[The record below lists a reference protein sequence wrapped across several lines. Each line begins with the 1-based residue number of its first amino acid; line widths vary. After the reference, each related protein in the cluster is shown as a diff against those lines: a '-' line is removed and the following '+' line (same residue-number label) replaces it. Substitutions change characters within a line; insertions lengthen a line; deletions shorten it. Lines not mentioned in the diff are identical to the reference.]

1 MGQKK
6 SSAIGARGIGK
17 KNFGKPKREGTEKLN
32 MEPLKQAKNYKGP
45 QGPVVLA
52 ILDGVGIGTC
62 KEGDIVSR
70 ANTPTLDWL
79 RQNTLGTKLKAHGIA
94 VGMPSD
100 ADMGNS
106 EIGHNAIGC
115 GRVFA
120 QGARLVNEAIENRT
134 LFNGE
139 VWKEL
144 IENVTRHRSK
154 LHFIGLFSDGNVHS
168 HIDHLEA
175 LLKEAKNQGVKKAC
189 VHILLDGRDVPPTSA
204 LEYVARFEDFLA
216 GLKKDSDIDFAIAS
230 GGGRMQIT
238 MDRYQAN
245 WDLVERGW
253 KTHVL
258 GDGRKFK
265 SAREAIETLRQE
277 DPGVIDQDLPPFV
290 IARNNAPLG
299 PIKENDSVIFFNFRG
314 DRAIEISMA
323 FEEENFDK
331 FPRGPKLNVKFAGM
345 MQYDGDALIPKKYLV
360 NPPGIDRTVGEYLV
374 KSGVRQLAISE
385 TQKFG
390 HVTYFFNGNRSGKFD
405 DSLEDY
411 VEIPSDRVPFE
422 QRPWMKA
429 AEITD
434 KVVEAIGGGRYRF
447 IRLNYANGDMVGHT
461 GIIEAVEIA
470 VEAVDLCLS
479 RLLRAVKKASGIL
492 VVSADH
498 GNADDMFECNHK
510 TGEIICDEKTGKPK
524 PRTAHSLNPVFA
536 YVYEPTGNVKMGLSQ
551 HANLGISSLAA
562 TCLTLLGFVPP
573 EDYTPSIIDI
583 K

>member
-1 MGQKK
+1 MK
-6 SSAIGARGIGK
+6 
-17 KNFGKPKREGTEKLN
+17 
-32 MEPLKQAKNYKGP
+32 PLKKAQNFKGP
-45 QGPVVLA
+45 EGPVVLA

-62 KEGDIVSR
+62 AEGDVVSR

-79 RQNTLGTKLKAHGIA
+79 AQNALAAKLKAHGTA

-120 QGARLVNEAIENRT
+120 QGAKLVNESIESRT
-134 LFNGE
+134 LFEGD

-144 IENVTRHRSK
+144 IENVAGHDSR

-175 LLKEAKNQGVKKAC
+175 MLAEAKNQGVKKAC

-204 LEYVARFEDFLA
+204 LKYVDRLEDFLSA
-216 GLKKDSDIDFAIAS
+216 LEKDSKIDFAIAS
-230 GGGRMQIT
+230 GGGRMKIT

-245 WDLVERGW
+245 WGMVELGW
-253 KTHVL
+253 KTHVR
-258 GDGRKFK
+258 GEGRKFA

-290 IARNNAPLG
+290 IGRNNSPLG
-299 PIKENDSVIFFNFRG
+299 PIEEDDSVIFFNFRG
-314 DRAIEISMA
+314 DRAIEISQA
-323 FEEENFDK
+323 FEEDEFDK
-331 FPRGPKLNVKFAGM
+331 FSRGPKLNIKYAGM

-360 NPPGIDRTVGEYLV
+360 NPPGINRTVGEYLV
-374 KSGVRQLAISE
+374 KAGIKQLAISE

-411 VEIPSDRVPFE
+411 IEVPSDMVPFE

-434 KVVEAIGGGRYRF
+434 QVVEAILGGKYNF

-461 GIIEAVEIA
+461 GILQAVEIA
-470 VEAVDLCLS
+470 VETVDLCLR
-479 RLLRAVKKASGIL
+479 RLVKAVKKANGIL
-492 VVSADH
+492 VVTADH
-498 GNADDMFECNHK
+498 GNADDMYECNYK
-510 TGEIICDEKTGKPK
+510 TGEVIYDEKTGEPK

-536 YVYEPTGNVKMGLSQ
+536 YVYEPTGSIKMKLS
-551 HANLGISSLAA
+551 ARRDPGISNLAA
-562 TCLTLLGFVPP
+562 TCLTLLGFEPP
-573 EDYTPSIIDI
+573 EDYTPSIVEISE
-583 K
+583 

>member
-1 MGQKK
+1 
-6 SSAIGARGIGK
+6 
-17 KNFGKPKREGTEKLN
+17 
-32 MEPLKQAKNYKGP
+32 MEPLKRAKNFKGP
-45 QGPVVLA
+45 KGPVVLA

-62 KEGDIVSR
+62 AEGDIVSR

-79 RQNTLGTKLKAHGIA
+79 AKNALAAKLKAHGTA

-120 QGARLVNEAIENRT
+120 QGARLVNEAIEKRT
-134 LFNGE
+134 LFRGE

-144 IENVTRHRSK
+144 IENVIGHNSR
-154 LHFIGLFSDGNVHS
+154 LHLIGLFSDGNVHS
-168 HIDHLEA
+168 HIKHLEA
-175 LLKEAKNQGVKKAC
+175 LLADAKKEGIQKAC

-204 LEYVARFEDFLA
+204 LEYVERLENFLT
-216 GLKKDSDIDFAIAS
+216 GLKKGSQIDFAIAS

-245 WDLVERGW
+245 WGMVELGW
-253 KTHVL
+253 KIHVL
-258 GDGRKFK
+258 GEGRKFA
-265 SAREAIETLRQE
+265 SAREAIETLRRE

-290 IARNNAPLG
+290 IARNSVPLG
-299 PIKENDSVIFFNFRG
+299 PIAENDSVIFFNFRG
-314 DRAIEISMA
+314 DRAIEISQA
-323 FEEENFDK
+323 FEDDDFDK
-331 FPRGPKLNVKFAGM
+331 FPRGPKLKVKYAGM

-374 KSGVRQLAISE
+374 KAGVKQLAISE

-405 DSLEDY
+405 DTLEDY
-411 VEIPSDRVPFE
+411 IEIPSDIVPFE

-434 KVVEAIGGGRYRF
+434 KVLEAVKSGKYDF
-447 IRLNYANGDMVGHT
+447 IRFNYANGDMVGHT
-461 GIIEAVEIA
+461 GIPQAVEIA
-470 VEAVDLCLS
+470 VETVDLCLA
-479 RLLRAVKKASGIL
+479 RLVKAVRKAHGIL

-498 GNADDMFECNHK
+498 GNSDDMYECDYK
-510 TGEIICDEKTGKPK
+510 TGETIYDEKTGEPK

-536 YVYEPTGNVKMGLSQ
+536 YVYEPTGSIKMKLS
-551 HANLGISSLAA
+551 AREDLGISSLAA

-573 EDYTPSIIDI
+573 QDYTPGLVEFN
-583 K
+583 

>member
-1 MGQKK
+1 
-6 SSAIGARGIGK
+6 
-17 KNFGKPKREGTEKLN
+17 
-32 MEPLKQAKNYKGP
+32 MEPLKKAKHFKGP
-45 QGPVVLA
+45 EGPVVLA

-79 RQNTLGTKLKAHGIA
+79 AQNALSARLKAHGTA

-115 GRVFA
+115 GRVFD
-120 QGARLVNEAIENRT
+120 QGAKLVNESIENRA
-134 LFNGE
+134 LFDGD
-139 VWKEL
+139 VWNEL
-144 IENVTRHRSK
+144 IENVTSHNSR

-168 HIDHLEA
+168 HINHLEA
-175 LLKEAKNQGVKKAC
+175 LLTEAKNQSVKKAC

-204 LEYVARFEDFLA
+204 LEYVERLENFLT
-216 GLKKDSDIDFAIAS
+216 GLNKDHDIDFAIAS
-230 GGGRMQIT
+230 GGGRMKIT

-245 WDLVERGW
+245 WGMVELGW

-258 GDGRKFK
+258 GKGRTFG

-277 DPGVIDQDLPPFV
+277 NPDAFDQDLPPFV
-290 IARNNAPLG
+290 IGRNNAALG
-299 PIKENDSVIFFNFRG
+299 PIQENDSVIFYNFRG

-323 FEEENFDK
+323 FEEEEFDK
-331 FPRGPKLNVKFAGM
+331 FPRGPKLNVKYAGM

-360 NPPGIDRTVGEYLV
+360 NPTGIDRTVGEYLV

-390 HVTYFFNGNRSGKFD
+390 HVTYFFNGNRSAKFD
-405 DSLEDY
+405 EALEDY
-411 VEIPSDRVPFE
+411 IEIPSDIVPFE
-422 QRPWMKA
+422 ERPWMKA

-434 KVVEAIGGGRYRF
+434 RVVDAIKGAEYGF

-461 GIIEAVEIA
+461 GIPQAVEIA
-470 VEAVDLCLS
+470 VETVDLCIR
-479 RLLRAVKKASGIL
+479 RLVKAVKKANGIL

-498 GNADDMFECNHK
+498 GNSDDMYECNYK
-510 TGEIICDEKTGKPK
+510 TGEIIYDEKTGKPK

-536 YVYEPTGNVKMGLSQ
+536 YVYEPTGSIKMRLSE
-551 HANLGISSLAA
+551 HKDLGISSLAA
-562 TCLTLLGFVPP
+562 TCLKLLGFVPP
-573 EDYTPSIIDI
+573 EDYTPSIVEISA
-583 K
+583 

>member
-1 MGQKK
+1 
-6 SSAIGARGIGK
+6 
-17 KNFGKPKREGTEKLN
+17 
-32 MEPLKQAKNYKGP
+32 MEPLKKAKKFKGP
-45 QGPVVLA
+45 KGPVVLA
-52 ILDGVGIGTC
+52 ILDGVGIGAC
-62 KEGDIVSR
+62 SEGDIVSR

-79 RQNTLGTKLKAHGIA
+79 AQNALAAKLKAHGTA

-100 ADMGNS
+100 KDMGNS

-120 QGARLVNEAIENRT
+120 QGARLVNEAIESRS
-134 LFNGE
+134 LFEGE
-139 VWKEL
+139 VWNEF
-144 IENVTRHRSK
+144 IENVVQHDSK

-175 LLKEAKNQGVKKAC
+175 MLTEAKAQGVKKAC

-204 LEYVARFEDFLA
+204 LEYVDRFEDFLA
-216 GLKKDSDIDFAIAS
+216 ELKKDSDIDFAIAS

-245 WDLVERGW
+245 WGMVKRGW

-258 GDGRKFK
+258 GEGRTFD
-265 SAREAIETLRQE
+265 SARAAIETLRRE
-277 DPGVIDQDLPPFV
+277 NPDAIDQDLPPFV
-290 IARNNAPLG
+290 IARDNKPLG
-299 PIKENDSVIFFNFRG
+299 PIEAHDSVIFFNFRG

-323 FEEENFDK
+323 FEEAEFDK
-331 FPRGPKLNVKFAGM
+331 FPRGPKLNVKYAGM

-374 KSGVRQLAISE
+374 NAGIRQLAISE

-411 VEIPSDRVPFE
+411 IEVPSDIVPFE

-434 KVVEAIGGGRYRF
+434 KVVEAIQGNQYDF

-461 GIIEAVEIA
+461 GNPQAVEIA
-470 VEAVDLCLS
+470 VETIDLCLA
-479 RLLRAVKKASGIL
+479 RLVRAVKKAGGIL

-498 GNADDMFECNHK
+498 GNSDDMYECDYK
-510 TGEIICDEKTGKPK
+510 TGKVIYDEKTGKPK
-524 PRTAHSLNPVFA
+524 TRTAHSLNPVFA
-536 YVYEPTGNVKMGLSQ
+536 YVYAPGDNIKMKVSK
-551 HANLGISSLAA
+551 HKDLGVSSLAA
-562 TCLTLLGFVPP
+562 TCLTLLGFEPP
-573 EDYTPSIIDI
+573 ADYTPSIIDI
-583 K
+583 N

>member
-1 MGQKK
+1 MTNAVTK
-6 SSAIGARGIGK
+6 
-17 KNFGKPKREGTEKLN
+17 
-32 MEPLKQAKNYKGP
+32 MEPLKKAKNFKGP
-45 QGPVVLA
+45 PGPVVLA
-52 ILDGVGIGTC
+52 ILDGIGIGTC
-62 KEGDIVSR
+62 ADGDVVSR
-70 ANTPTLDWL
+70 ANTSTLDWL
-79 RQNTLGTKLKAHGIA
+79 AQNALATQLKAHGTA

-106 EIGHNAIGC
+106 EIGHNAFGC

-120 QGARLVNEAIENRT
+120 QGAKLVDESIESRS
-134 LFNGE
+134 LFEGE

-144 IENVTRHRSK
+144 IANVVGHDSR

-175 LLKEAKNQGVKKAC
+175 MLTEAKDEGVKKAC

-204 LEYVARFEDFLA
+204 LEYVDRLEDFLSE
-216 GLKKDSDIDFAIAS
+216 LVKDSKIDFAIAS

-245 WDLVERGW
+245 WGMVELGW

-258 GDGRKFK
+258 GEGRKFG

-277 DPGVIDQDLPPFV
+277 NPDAIDQDLPPFV
-290 IARNNAPLG
+290 IGRDNAPLG
-299 PIKENDSVIFFNFRG
+299 PIEENDSVIFFNFRG

-323 FEEENFDK
+323 FEEDEFDK
-331 FPRGPKLNVKFAGM
+331 FPRGPKLNVKYAGM
-345 MQYDGDALIPKKYLV
+345 MQYDGDALIPQKYLV
-360 NPPGIDRTVGEYLV
+360 DPPGIDRTIGEYLV
-374 KSGVRQLAISE
+374 KAGIKQLAISE

-411 VEIPSDRVPFE
+411 IEVPSDNVPFE

-434 KVVEAIGGGRYRF
+434 KVVEAILDGTYDF
-447 IRLNYANGDMVGHT
+447 IRLNFANGDMVGHT
-461 GIIEAVEIA
+461 GNAQAVEIA
-470 VEAVDLCLS
+470 IETVDLCIA
-479 RLLRAVKKASGIL
+479 RLVRAIKKANGIL

-498 GNADDMFECNHK
+498 GNSDDMYECDSK
-510 TGEIICDEKTGKPK
+510 TGKVIYDEKTGKPK

-536 YVYEPTGNVKMGLSQ
+536 YVYEPSGSIKMKLSSLKD
-551 HANLGISSLAA
+551 AGISNLAA
-562 TCLTLLGFVPP
+562 TCLTLLGFEPP
-573 EDYTPSIIDI
+573 EDYTPSIIEITD
-583 K
+583 